1 MTRVLIAPFLFALT
15 WSCVVA
21 LNGAALKSETAA
33 DSAVMSVMKLTKIQ
47 AIEGVHKGSFS
58 RDGTRL
64 ALMDQN
70 YVDVIEVAGGRKLSR
85 IDVPEAIL
93 LAARFSPDGQSL
105 ATAYRLRMNGEQSLI
120 KATVWDAASG
130 REKITLAGVDRDWR
144 RNVNDLAF
152 SADGRLI
159 ASNLGGIARLWEVST
174 GKEVRR
180 FVPETGPPDQ
190 EAERALLSPDGK
202 WLAVYFISPN
212 DRAYKVVRVWN
223 VENGQQQQFESEI
236 YLDWQ
241 FSADSRLLA
250 MTAMVD
256 RGKSSQRSV
265 GEIWDV
271 ATAKR
276 LNLIEPPR
284 DWGSANTVAFSP
296 DAKLLAIGGYKKFG
310 VFSIES
316 GELVA
321 SETHHRAGFFQDS
334 ELPSEVSDIE
344 FSPDGTLLLTGGNDR
359 TVKLWRI
366 TR

>member
-1 MTRVLIAPFLFALT
+1 MTRVVVAPFLFALT

-33 DSAVMSVMKLTKIQ
+33 GNSGVSVMKLTKIQ

-58 RDGTRL
+58 RDGNRL
-64 ALMDQN
+64 ALLGQN
-70 YVDVIEVAGGRKLSR
+70 YVEVIEVAGGRKLSR
-85 IDVPEAIL
+85 IDVPDAIL

-105 ATAYRLRMNGEQSLI
+105 ATAYRLRMNGGQSLI

-144 RNVNDLAF
+144 RIVDDLAF
-152 SADGRLI
+152 SPDGRLL
-159 ASNLGGIARLWEVST
+159 ASNLGGIARFWEVAT
-174 GKEVRR
+174 GKEARR
-180 FVPETGPPDQ
+180 FVPETGPQDQ
-190 EAERALLSPDGK
+190 EAERTLLSPDGK

-212 DRAYKVVRVWN
+212 DREYKVVRLWN
-223 VENGQQQQFESEI
+223 VENGQQQQFECEI

-256 RGKSSQRSV
+256 KGKSTQRSV

-271 ATAKR
+271 VTAKR
-276 LNLIEPPR
+276 LKIIEPAR
-284 DWGSANTVAFSP
+284 EWRGVNTVAISP
-296 DAKLLAIGGYKKFG
+296 DAKLLAIGAYKKFG

-316 GELVA
+316 GELLA

-359 TVKLWRI
+359 IVKLWRF
-366 TR
+366 TQ